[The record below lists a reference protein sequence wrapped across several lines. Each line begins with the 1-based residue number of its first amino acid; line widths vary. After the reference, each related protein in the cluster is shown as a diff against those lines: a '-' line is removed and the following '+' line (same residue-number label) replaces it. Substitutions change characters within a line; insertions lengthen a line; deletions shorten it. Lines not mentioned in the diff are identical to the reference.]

1 MKIGY
6 TKGAGRQLVRIVA
19 LLLLSCAMVLSLAAC
34 GSTPESKFRNLANKN
49 DLAVVESSNND
60 QCDQML
66 DGLSSSPSSR
76 GCIIAGDESGS
87 GIYAVLLSMDTA
99 DDVSSAYSSIQSTF
113 EVSGWLG
120 ATSDSIGDNGISF
133 EYSGYYMAVVKDDS
147 YLLLVA
153 TQSDPDAAKQ
163 FAEDYEN
170 GATGMSVA
178 SVIVIVVL
186 LLVVI
191 GVVILIVVMANRKK
205 QPAYPAGVAPGMPA
219 PYQQP
224 GMPGQ
229 YPQNPGYAP
238 AQNAVYAQ
246 PGQQQYAQQGYAQQA
261 QSYEQQYGQQYQQAA
276 QPQQVVQPQPTYQQ
290 GAQPYQQADQSQ
302 QTFGQPASAQP
313 QQVAQPQP
321 TYGQPAQTQQ
331 SYQQGT
337 QPYQQADQSQQTFG
351 QPASA
356 QPQQVTQS
364 QQQYQ
369 QAAQQQTD
377 QQQAAQPQ
385 QQNPYGSPYQY

>member
-49 DLAVVESSNND
+49 DLAVVESSDND
-60 QCDQML
+60 QCDQVL
-66 DGLSSSPSSR
+66 DGLPSSQPSSR

-313 QQVAQPQP
+313 QQVAQPQ
-321 TYGQPAQTQQ
+321 
-331 SYQQGT
+331 
-337 QPYQQADQSQQTFG
+337 
-351 QPASA
+351 
-356 QPQQVTQS
+356 
-364 QQQYQ
+364 QQYQ